1 MSLFL
6 VDLVVFFM
14 DRCVF
19 NMEIRYK
26 VRHFRSAM
34 CFVSRRSMSN
44 SKSSKSQG
52 RTILFLT
59 GVRVGKFSSKLFAE
73 AVNTEINCMQVK
85 SQEDEDTKNCLQ
97 KEPHIKNVCL

>member
-34 CFVSRRSMSN
+34 CFVSPRSMSN
-44 SKSSKSQG
+44 SKSSKSEG

-59 GVRVGKFSSKLFAE
+59 GVRVGKFSIKLFAE